1 MTRARSL
8 AFALFAIV
16 ASSRRDLPAATSAGA
31 SATPASG
38 SSSMASSDCYG
49 DEFYYGWGRARDV
62 KKALACY
69 RASNDW
75 MMLAILQ
82 INGDGAP
89 VDIAGARASL
99 SRVESKDA
107 DFDALDRII
116 KKREAN
122 PTATFRRVD
131 FCKDVANTT
140 PSVDICQAREE
151 GKKIAKSDS
160 RVDKLRVGL
169 DPSARSAFDRAQAAY
184 KKVAHAD
191 GERVYQE
198 YIDGS
203 GRDQDALNQEA
214 RVRRNFVATI
224 RVLVAVP
231 AARLVGRRSFADA
244 DKELNEVYNENV
256 SSYVTSN
263 EDSATE
269 ADKLKD
275 AEMAA
280 EYRTRNSDYK
290 TKSRAAQHEW
300 VRYRDAMGDLA
311 AARWSD
317 ARDARE
323 QARALV
329 TEDRIRELRE
339 K

>member
-1 MTRARSL
+1 MTRTRAL

-16 ASSRRDLPAATSAGA
+16 ASSRRDLRAATSAVA
-31 SATPASG
+31 TVTPASD
-38 SSSMASSDCYG
+38 SPSTVSYDCYG

-99 SRVESKDA
+99 NRVESKDA
-107 DFDALDRII
+107 DFEALDRII

-122 PTATFRRVD
+122 PTAKFRRVD

-169 DPSARSAFDRAQAAY
+169 DASARSAFDRAQAAY

-203 GRDQDALNQEA
+203 GREPGGAG
-214 RVRRNFVATI
+214 
-224 RVLVAVP
+224 P
-231 AARLVGRRSFADA
+231 RSAG
-244 DKELNEVYNENV
+244 
-256 SSYVTSN
+256 
-263 EDSATE
+263 
-269 ADKLKD
+269 
-275 AEMAA
+275 AA
-280 EYRTRNSDYK
+280 ELCGDDQRSSSRDRPPGSWVAGALRTPTRSS
-290 TKSRAAQHEW
+290 TRSTTRTCPH
-300 VRYRDAMGDLA
+300 
-311 AARWSD
+311 
-317 ARDARE
+317 
-323 QARALV
+323 
-329 TEDRIRELRE
+329 T
-339 K
+339 

>member
-1 MTRARSL
+1 MTRRSVF
-8 AFALFAIV
+8 AFALLATV
-16 ASSRRDLPAATSAGA
+16 ASSRPGLRAATSAV
-31 SATPASG
+31 ATAAPASG
-38 SSSMASSDCYG
+38 GSSTGSDDCYG
-49 DEFYYGWGRARDV
+49 DGFYYGWGQPRDL

-75 MMLAILQ
+75 MMLAIMQ

-99 SRVESKDA
+99 THVPSKDA

-122 PTATFRRVD
+122 PAAKFPRVD

-169 DPSARSAFDRAQAAY
+169 DANARSAFDRAQAAY
-184 KKVAHAD
+184 RKLTHAD

-198 YIDGS
+198 YIAGS
-203 GRDQDALNQEA
+203 GRDQEALNQEA

-224 RVLVAVP
+224 KVLVTGP
-231 AARLVGRRSFADA
+231 AARLAGRRSFADA
-244 DKELNEVYNENV
+244 DEELNAVYNENV
-256 SSYVTSN
+256 SSYVSSN
-263 EDSATE
+263 EESASE
-269 ADKLKD
+269 ADKAKD

-280 EYRTRNSDYK
+280 EFRTRNSDYK
-290 TKSRAAQHEW
+290 AKSRAAQHEW
-300 VRYRDAMGDLA
+300 VRYREAMGDLA
-311 AARWSD
+311 AARWPGSPD
-317 ARDARE
+317 TRERART
-323 QARALV
+323 LV

>member
-1 MTRARSL
+1 MTRARAL

-31 SATPASG
+31 TVTPASD
-38 SSSMASSDCYG
+38 SPSMVSSDCYG

-89 VDIAGARASL
+89 VNITGARASL
-99 SRVESKDA
+99 NRVASTDA

-122 PTATFRRVD
+122 PTAKFRRVD
-131 FCKDVANTT
+131 FCNDVANTT

-169 DPSARSAFDRAQAAY
+169 DVSARSAFDRAQAAY

-198 YIDGS
+198 NIDGS
-203 GRDQDALNQEA
+203 ARSQEALDQEA
-214 RVRRNFVATI
+214 RVRQNFVVTI
-224 RVLVAVP
+224 KVLVTGP

-244 DKELNEVYNENV
+244 DEELNAVYNETV
-256 SSYVTSN
+256 SSYVTFN
-263 EDSATE
+263 EDSATD
-269 ADKLKD
+269 ADKRKD

-290 TKSRAAQHEW
+290 TKSRTAQHEW

-311 AARWSD
+311 AARWPNIRD
-317 ARDARE
+317 ARDR
-323 QARALV
+323 ARALV
-329 TEDRIRELRE
+329 TEDRIRELRG

>member
-1 MTRARSL
+1 MTRARAL

-16 ASSRRDLPAATSAGA
+16 ASSRRDLPAATGA
-31 SATPASG
+31 VATATAAADIPSTV
-38 SSSMASSDCYG
+38 SPDCYG

-82 INGDGAP
+82 INGEGAP

-99 SRVESKDA
+99 NRVESKDA

-116 KKREAN
+116 KKRETN
-122 PTATFRRVD
+122 PTAKFRYVD
-131 FCKDVANTT
+131 FCKDIASTT
-140 PSVDICQAREE
+140 PSVDVCQAREE

-169 DPSARSAFDRAQAAY
+169 DASARSAFDRAQAAY
-184 KKVAHAD
+184 RKVAHAD

-198 YIDGS
+198 NIDGS
-203 GRDQDALNQEA
+203 VRSQEA
-214 RVRRNFVATI
+214 LDQEGRVRRNFVAMMKM
-224 RVLVAVP
+224 LVAGSP
-231 AARLVGRRSFADA
+231 AKVVSRRSFEDA
-244 DKELNEVYNENV
+244 DKELNAVYNENV
-256 SSYVTSN
+256 SSYVTFN
-263 EDSATE
+263 EEAAAE
-269 ADKLKD
+269 ADKRRD

-280 EYRTRNSDYK
+280 EFRTRNSDYK
-290 TKSRAAQHEW
+290 TKSRVAQHEW
-300 VRYRDAMGDLA
+300 VRYRDAVGDLA
-311 AARWSD
+311 AARWPD
-317 ARDARE
+317 RPDVRD

>member
-1 MTRARSL
+1 MVS
-8 AFALFAIV
+8 
-16 ASSRRDLPAATSAGA
+16 D
-31 SATPASG
+31 
-38 SSSMASSDCYG
+38 DCYG
-49 DEFYYGWGRARDV
+49 DEFYYGWGRTRDV

-82 INGDGAP
+82 INGEGAP

-99 SRVESKDA
+99 NRVESKDA
-107 DFDALDRII
+107 DFEALDRII

-122 PTATFRRVD
+122 PTAKFRRVD

-151 GKKIAKSDS
+151 GKKLRKSDS

-169 DPSARSAFDRAQAAY
+169 DASARSAFDRAQAAY

-203 GRDQDALNQEA
+203 GRSQDALDQEA

-224 RVLVAVP
+224 KVLVTGP
-231 AARLVGRRSFADA
+231 AARLVGRRSF
-244 DKELNEVYNENV
+244 
-256 SSYVTSN
+256 
-263 EDSATE
+263 
-269 ADKLKD
+269 
-275 AEMAA
+275 
-280 EYRTRNSDYK
+280 RGR
-290 TKSRAAQHEW
+290 RRGAQRGLQRER
-300 VRYRDAMGDLA
+300 VLIRDV
-311 AARWSD
+311 
-317 ARDARE
+317 
-323 QARALV
+323 Q
-329 TEDRIRELRE
+329 
-339 K
+339 

>member
-1 MTRARSL
+1 MTRARALALASL
-8 AFALFAIV
+8 VVA
-16 ASSRRDLPAATSAGA
+16 ASSRHDLRAATSTVATATAA
-31 SATPASG
+31 SNSP
-38 SSSMASSDCYG
+38 SMVSSDCYG

-160 RVDKLRVGL
+160 RIDKLRAGL
-169 DPSARSAFDRAQAAY
+169 EASARSAFDRAQAAY
-184 KKVAHAD
+184 KKLAHVD

-198 YIDGS
+198 YVDGS
-203 GRDQDALNQEA
+203 GRGQDALNQEA
-214 RVRRNFVATI
+214 RVRRNFAATI
-224 RVLVAVP
+224 RVLVTGP
-231 AARLVGRRSFADA
+231 AARLVNRRSFEDA
-244 DKELNEVYNENV
+244 DKELNAVYNENV
-256 SSYVTSN
+256 SSYVTFN
-263 EDSATE
+263 EEAAAN
-269 ADKLKD
+269 ADKRKD
-275 AEMAA
+275 GEMAA
-280 EYRTRNSDYK
+280 EFRTRNSDYK

-300 VRYRDAMGDLA
+300 VRYRDAMGELA
-311 AARWSD
+311 AARWPD
-317 ARDARE
+317 LRDARE

>member
-1 MTRARSL
+1 MTRAL
-8 AFALFAIV
+8 AVAFALLAV
-16 ASSRRDLPAATSAGA
+16 AALSRRDVRAATSAVA
-31 SATPASG
+31 TATPPSD
-38 SSSMASSDCYG
+38 SPPMVSSDCYG

-69 RASNDW
+69 RATNDW

-99 SRVESKDA
+99 NHVESRDA

-140 PSVDICQAREE
+140 PSVDICQARQE

-169 DPSARSAFDRAQAAY
+169 APSVRSAFDRAQAAY

-198 YIDGS
+198 YVDGS
-203 GRDQDALNQEA
+203 GRGQDALNQEA

-224 RVLVAVP
+224 RVLVTGPP
-231 AARLVGRRSFADA
+231 AKVVSRRSFEDA
-244 DKELNEVYNENV
+244 DKELNAVYNENV
-256 SSYVTSN
+256 SEYVTSN
-263 EDSATE
+263 EEAAASADE
-269 ADKLKD
+269 RKD

-290 TKSRAAQHEW
+290 TKARAAQHEW
-300 VRYRDAMGDLA
+300 VRYRDAMGDFA
-311 AARWSD
+311 AARWPD
-317 ARDARE
+317 RPDVRDH
-323 QARALV
+323 ARALV

>member
-1 MTRARSL
+1 MTRTRAL

-16 ASSRRDLPAATSAGA
+16 ASSRRDLPAATSAVA
-31 SATPASG
+31 TVTPASD
-38 SSSMASSDCYG
+38 SPSTVSDDCYG

-82 INGDGAP
+82 INGEGAP

-99 SRVESKDA
+99 NRVESKDA
-107 DFDALDRII
+107 DFEALDRII

-122 PTATFRRVD
+122 PTAKFRRVD

-169 DPSARSAFDRAQAAY
+169 DASARSAFDRAQAAY

-198 YIDGS
+198 NIDGS
-203 GRDQDALNQEA
+203 VRSQEALDQEA

-224 RVLVAVP
+224 KVLVTGP

-244 DKELNEVYNENV
+244 DKELNAVYNENV
-256 SSYVTSN
+256 SSYVTFN
-263 EDSATE
+263 EDSATD
-269 ADKLKD
+269 ADKRKD

-311 AARWSD
+311 AARWPD
-317 ARDARE
+317 IRDARE